1 MLNRL
6 IRWLAAP
13 ELARLR
19 AELAAIKATSDQAI
33 NLAYVNGYN
42 AGRVIG
48 HGEMLQHLRGDPDE
62 RVTTEIMQRRAVEM
76 VH

>member
-6 IRWLAAP
+6 IRWLAGHDIA
-13 ELARLR
+13 ALR
-19 AELAAIKATSDQAI
+19 AELAAIKASVDATV
-33 NLAYVNGYN
+33 NMAYANGYN

-48 HGEMLQHLRGDPDE
+48 HGEMLAHLRGDPEE
-62 RVTTEIMQRRAVEM
+62 RPTTEMVQRRAVEM

>member
-6 IRWLAAP
+6 IRWLA
-13 ELARLR
+13 R
-19 AELAAIKATSDQAI
+19 AEIAAAMNSS
-33 NLAYVNGYN
+33 YVEGFRI
-42 AGRVIG
+42 GRAIG

-62 RVTTEIMQRRAVEM
+62 RATSEMVQRRAAEL